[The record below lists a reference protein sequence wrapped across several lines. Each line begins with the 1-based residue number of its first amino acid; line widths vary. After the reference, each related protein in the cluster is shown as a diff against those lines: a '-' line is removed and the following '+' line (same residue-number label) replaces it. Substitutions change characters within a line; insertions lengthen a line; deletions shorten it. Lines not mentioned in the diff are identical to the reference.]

1 MSGGGGQHAFPPFT
15 IHDAGGE
22 LVHANDAAAAW
33 LGTDASRLA
42 GKGYLDHIHVQDRV
56 AAARAFRSHS
66 GRVSEDS
73 VEFRPL
79 PKPANKHDGAGSP
92 PAWIEAKIRHI
103 SMDGSAYVVAMLHDT
118 TGVHELNNALE
129 RVREESEKTS
139 IAKSRFFAN
148 VSHELR
154 TPLNAILGFSELLT
168 SPVMADID
176 DSKRNEY
183 ADLIHESANHLLAV
197 LNDILDMSKIESG
210 NYDILPETFNLAAC
224 LEGTVAI
231 MRGQADL
238 RGIGISMYGF
248 RDLPEIVA
256 DKRAIRQIMINLLSN
271 AVKFSENG
279 QEVRVVAERLARRV
293 RIHVQDDGIGISPE
307 HLENLGKPFFQADS
321 RYDRK
326 YEGTGLGLSVVKGL
340 VTLHGGEITF
350 NSARDKGTVVT
361 VELPIHGNGARMKA
375 APHEPERLTAIPL
388 AANAGPAPGAPE
400 AQQFK
405 IIRNSA

>member
-1 MSGGGGQHAFPPFT
+1 M
-15 IHDAGGE
+15 
-22 LVHANDAAAAW
+22 LHANETAAAW
-33 LGTDASRLA
+33 LGTDASNMR

-56 AAARAFRSHS
+56 AAARALRSHS
-66 GRVSEDS
+66 GRVTEDS

-79 PKPANKHDGAGSP
+79 PKPSNKLDGAGP
-92 PAWIEAKIRHI
+92 VPTWIEAKIRHI

-118 TGVHELNNALE
+118 SGVHELNHALE

-139 IAKSRFFAN
+139 VAKSRFFAN

-168 SPVMADID
+168 SPVMAGID
-176 DSKRNEY
+176 DDKRNEY
-183 ADLIHESANHLLAV
+183 ADLIHESASHLLAV

-210 NYDILPETFNLAAC
+210 NYDILPETFNLATC

-238 RGIGISMYGF
+238 RGINIAMYGF

-271 AVKFSENG
+271 AVKFSESG
-279 QEVRVVAERLARRV
+279 QEVRVVVERLARRV
-293 RIHVQDDGIGISPE
+293 RIHVQDDGIGISSE

-340 VTLHGGEITF
+340 VALHGGEITF
-350 NSARDKGTVVT
+350 NSIREQGTVVT

-375 APHEPERLTAIPL
+375 APQEPQRLTAIPM
-388 AANAGPAPGAPE
+388 AANTASASGQTK